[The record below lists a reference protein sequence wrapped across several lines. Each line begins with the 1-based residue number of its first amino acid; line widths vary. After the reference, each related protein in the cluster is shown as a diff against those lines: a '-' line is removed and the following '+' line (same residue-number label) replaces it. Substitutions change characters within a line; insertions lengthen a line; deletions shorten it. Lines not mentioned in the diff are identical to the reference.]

1 MIVRYPNQK
10 CAWLFGSLAAL
21 AADVQAQESFQLPS
35 MTVTS
40 ELPDDS
46 GSYAPSSI
54 AVGSKINVSPLEVPQ
69 SVSVITQQRIE
80 DQNLITIGDAL
91 NEVTG
96 VTVSPWDSLT
106 TQYRSRGYIMDVA
119 YDGVPV
125 YGSSGHQQ
133 YDLAIYDRVEVLRGP
148 AALFMG
154 SGQGGGLINL
164 VRKRGLD
171 TRGAS
176 LSASAGSWDNYR
188 AVVDVGGPLDDAGR
202 LRSRFVGSWQE
213 QDFFWDVTHKE
224 KWLGYG
230 ALDFSLT
237 PDTVAGLSFTHQEDH
252 TDSPSSGQPAYT
264 DGRFLDVP
272 RSTHVYPDWNMTGFE
287 TTELALDFE
296 HSFANGWLIKSK
308 LMQRDQ
314 DWFWNDSYPGTGVD
328 PDTNLIARYDRR
340 ATDADIR
347 QRAFDIFASGPFDL
361 LGRSHQLTLG
371 YNANRLFSDQR
382 YVFATPVFDV
392 PLDNPN
398 AVPELDPVYTNGYE
412 EEVTQQG
419 VYSQV
424 RLSIT
429 DPLTLVLGGRV
440 SDFKR
445 EGRYVAPSSPTEWS
459 TGAKETGE
467 FTPYGG
473 LVYYLTPNITSY
485 VSYSDIFMPQG
496 QRAVGGTRLDPRI
509 GAQWEAGL
517 KGQFFQR
524 RLNASMAVF
533 RTRDTNRSMQDQDN
547 PGFFY
552 SAGEVEV
559 EGWELEVSGQPTP
572 NLNLSVGYAYINSK
586 YLEDQRNE
594 GKVFSLFEPKHS
606 LKSYAKYEFSEGALQ
621 HAFIGGGVHINSGN
635 DGTSNS
641 PLRSQSGYAVAS
653 AQLGYQIAEN
663 TSVALLGNN
672 LFDREYYARVGG
684 VNSYN
689 TVGDPRNF
697 TLVLRTQL

>member
-1 MIVRYPNQK
+1 MIAQYPTQK
-10 CAWLFGSLAAL
+10 RAWLFGSLAAL
-21 AADVQAQESFQLPS
+21 AADAQAQESYQLPS
-35 MTVTS
+35 ITVIS
-40 ELPDDS
+40 EQPDDS
-46 GSYAPSSI
+46 ASYAPSSI

-125 YGSSGHQQ
+125 YGSNGNQE

-154 SGQGGGLINL
+154 AGQGGGLINL
-164 VRKRGLD
+164 VRKRGLE

-188 AVVDVGGPLDDAGR
+188 AVIDVGGPLDDAGR

-237 PDTVAGLSFTHQEDH
+237 PDTVVGFSFTHQEDH
-252 TDSPSSGQPAYT
+252 TDSPSMGQPAYT
-264 DGRFLDVP
+264 DERFLDVP
-272 RSTHVYPDWNMTGFE
+272 RSTHVYPDWNMMGFE
-287 TTELALDFE
+287 TTEFALDFE
-296 HSFANGWLIKSK
+296 HAFANGWLLKSK

-314 DWFWNDSYPGTGVD
+314 DKFWKDSFPGTGVD
-328 PDTNLIARYDRR
+328 PETNLISRYNTR

-361 LGRSHQLTLG
+361 LGRSHQLTVG
-371 YNANRLFSDQR
+371 YNANRIFSEQR
-382 YVFATPVFDV
+382 YMSGDPVYDV
-392 PLDNPN
+392 PLGNPN
-398 AVPELDPVYTNGYE
+398 LVPELEPVYTSGYE
-412 EEVTQQG
+412 EDISQQG
-419 VYSQV
+419 VYSQI
-424 RLSIT
+424 RMSIT

-440 SDFKR
+440 SDFKN
-445 EGRYVAPSSPTEWS
+445 EGRYVAPSTPTEWRTS
-459 TGAKETGE
+459 GKETGE

-485 VSYSDIFMPQG
+485 VSYSDIFVPQS

-517 KGQFFQR
+517 KGQFLQR
-524 RLNASMAVF
+524 RLNASMAIY

-559 EGWELEVSGQPTP
+559 EGWEVEVSGQPTP

-594 GKVFSLFEPKHS
+594 GKAFSLFEPKHS
-606 LKSYAKYEFSEGALQ
+606 LKSYAKYQFTEGALQ
-621 HAFIGGGVHINSGN
+621 RAFIGGGVHINSGN

-653 AQLGYQIAEN
+653 AQLGYQIADN

-684 VNSYN
+684 LNSYN